1 MSSLINKTNDW
12 NYMNTQEALKMIQE
26 HIDMQQYDHAWDR
39 CQQLIE
45 ALATNEKSLL
55 VQPTVKESL
64 KVEQPAQ
71 EPVAWATEWEDGEWS
86 VSHSPNMGKQSI
98 PLYTNPTP
106 AQEPVAWNEEEF
118 NAIAYA
124 YRTCPAHEIK
134 MVSDRYQELV
144 NYVLSITHPAP
155 AWQGLSD
162 DEIIDMYFQASIS
175 PQPHQS
181 IINFIRAIEQA
192 LKEKNT

>member
-1 MSSLINKTNDW
+1 M
-12 NYMNTQEALKMIQE
+12 QEVAE
-26 HIDMQQYDHAWDR
+26 
-39 CQQLIE
+39 CIE
-45 ALATNEKSLL
+45 ALA
-55 VQPTVKESL
+55 Q
-64 KVEQPAQ
+64 
-71 EPVAWATEWEDGEWS
+71 
-86 VSHSPNMGKQSI
+86 
-98 PLYTNPTP
+98 P

-155 AWQGLSD
+155 AWQGNKEFVGLSD
-162 DEIIDMYFQASIS
+162 DEREILYDKAIEMPLANLWNDYAYL
-175 PQPHQS
+175 
-181 IINFIRAIEQA
+181 IEQA